1 MPATHAVHVEEE
13 LAEEYLPAT
22 HAVHVEEE
30 LVEYV
35 PATHAVHVD
44 EEELVVYL
52 PAGQAMH
59 SAVPV
64 WLVYLPAM
72 HAHVDEEELVVYL
85 PAGQAM
91 HSAVPV
97 WLLYLPAMH
106 GTQAPPL
113 GPDEPALHVQ
123 SSTESLPDG
132 EFAWV
137 GQLEHV
143 EEEELAAYV
152 PAQQFAHDTEP
163 DVAAWCTVISASTVL
178 PLHSP
183 SKL

>member
-1 MPATHAVHVEEE
+1 MYLPATHAVHVEEE

-52 PAGQAMH
+52 PATHAMH
-59 SAVPV
+59 SAA
-64 WLVYLPAM
+64 PA
-72 HAHVDEEELVVYL
+72 
-85 PAGQAM
+85 
-91 HSAVPV
+91 
-97 WLLYLPAMH
+97 WLLYLPATH
-106 GTQAPPL
+106 GTQGLPL
-113 GPDEPALHVQ
+113 GPDDPALHVQ
-123 SSTESLPDG
+123 STAESLPDG

-143 EEEELAAYV
+143 DDA
-152 PAQQFAHDTEP
+152 
-163 DVAAWCTVISASTVL
+163 
-178 PLHSP
+178 
-183 SKL
+183 